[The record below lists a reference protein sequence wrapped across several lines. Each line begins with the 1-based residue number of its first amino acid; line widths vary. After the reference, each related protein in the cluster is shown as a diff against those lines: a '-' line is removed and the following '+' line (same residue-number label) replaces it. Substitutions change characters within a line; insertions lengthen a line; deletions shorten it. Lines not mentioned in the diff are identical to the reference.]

1 MVSLE
6 NSTKCLKAEI
16 TPVLHTLFQKFKNK
30 KHFPVQ
36 FTKLDSLIPKPR
48 KKC

>member
-1 MVSLE
+1 MF
-6 NSTKCLKAEI
+6 KAEI

-36 FTKLDSLIPKPR
+36 FMKLAFTDTKT
-48 KKC
+48 KKKMLNTVQKG